1 MGDILLAIPV
11 YNEAEHVSRVLAR
24 ARRFIGDMLVVDDGS
39 EDGTS
44 ARLDRER
51 GIHRV
56 THLENRGYG
65 HSLISAFRF
74 AASRG
79 YDWVITMDC
88 DEQHEPSHIPQF
100 IEAIREDDADI
111 ISGSRY
117 LAAFPENDAPP
128 AERRRI
134 NETITLLV
142 NRVLGLSLTDAFCGF
157 KAHRVSAMM
166 ALDLSIPGYA
176 FPLQLWARAARAGL
190 RIREVPVPLIY
201 NDPNRHF
208 GGILDDPS
216 VRLEHYLEVLSAEL
230 SESASPA
237 ASETCPLCSSTES
250 C

>member
-1 MGDILLAIPV
+1 MAEILLAIPV
-11 YNEAEHVSRVLAR
+11 YNEARHVSRVLAR
-24 ARRFIGDMLVVDDGS
+24 ARAFIGDILVVDDGS
-39 EDGTS
+39 DDGTS
-44 ARLDRER
+44 ARLDAER
-51 GIHRV
+51 GIYRV
-56 THLENRGYG
+56 THSENLGYG
-65 HSLISAFRF
+65 QSLISAFRF

-134 NETITLLV
+134 NETVSILV

-157 KAHRVSAMM
+157 KAHRVLAMIS
-166 ALDLSIPGYA
+166 LDLSIPGYA

-190 RIREVPVPLIY
+190 RIREIPVPLIY

-208 GGILDDPS
+208 GGMLDDSS
-216 VRLEHYLEVLSAEL
+216 VRLEHYLDVLAAEL
-230 SESASPA
+230 AEPAVDPNASV
-237 ASETCPLCSSTES
+237 CCLLKS